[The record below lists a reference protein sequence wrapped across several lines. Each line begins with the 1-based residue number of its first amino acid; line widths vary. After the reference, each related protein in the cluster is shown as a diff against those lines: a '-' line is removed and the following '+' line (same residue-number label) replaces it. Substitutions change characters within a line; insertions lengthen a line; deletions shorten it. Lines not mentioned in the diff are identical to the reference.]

1 MKKYPVTEMHWVV
14 TRLLIDL
21 IEVGMEEDCSQNK
34 GYRRATDNMAIE
46 EKKKVWVVGHKN
58 PDTDSICA
66 AIAYA
71 NLKNQSDEGRYEAKR
86 AGELNE
92 ETKYVLKTFGVK
104 SPGLITDVGAQVKD
118 IEIRKTP
125 GVSGKISLKRA
136 WEMMKEQNV
145 VTLPV
150 TDADNNLEGL
160 IITGDIATSYMD
172 VYDNSILSRA
182 KTQYQ
187 NIVDT
192 LDGQL
197 LCGNEHAYFMKG
209 KVVVGSA
216 NPETM
221 EQFLDDDDLVIM
233 GNRYDAQVCALEC
246 NASCLIIAGSPQVPK
261 SIIKMAAERN
271 CVVITTDYDTY
282 TAARLINQSMPIS
295 YFMTR
300 EHLITFNSDDY
311 IDEIREVMASKR
323 HRDFP
328 ILDKDGYYLG
338 MISRRNLLG
347 AKGKQVILVDH
358 NEKNQAVAGIENAE
372 ILEIID
378 HHRLGTIQTMSPVFF
393 RNQPLGCTAT
403 IIYQMYQEAGIKVE
417 PKIAGLLC
425 SAIVSDTLLFRSP
438 TCTPVDEMAAR
449 ALADIAGIDIEKY
462 AMEMFSAGSNLK
474 DKSDEE
480 IFYQDFKRFTSGKVT
495 IGVGQITSLNGGE
508 LDKLKGRMEAFMEKA
523 LENNGLDMI
532 FFMLTNILTET
543 TELICEGQGAL
554 QLAGKAFHQD
564 IELLEEEGLKEPVL
578 RLPGVV
584 SRKKQLIPELMLAE
598 QE

>member
-1 MKKYPVTEMHWVV
+1 
-14 TRLLIDL
+14 
-21 IEVGMEEDCSQNK
+21 MEQELNRK
-34 GYRRATDNMAIE
+34 TMVI
-46 EKKKVWVVGHKN
+46 GHRN
-58 PDTDSICA
+58 PDTDSICS
-66 AIAYA
+66 AICYA
-71 NLKNQSDEGRYEAKR
+71 NLKQAVTGEEYVPAR
-86 AGELNE
+86 AGHVNGETQFVLDYFGAE
-92 ETKYVLKTFGVK
+92 EPVLVE
-104 SPGLITDVGAQVKD
+104 DVRTQVRD
-118 IEIRKTP
+118 IEIRKTK
-125 GVSGKISLKRA
+125 GVADNISLKRA
-136 WEMMKEQNV
+136 WNIMQENNV
-145 VTLPV
+145 VTIPSV
-150 TDADNNLEGL
+150 REDGTLEGL
-160 IITGDIATSYMD
+160 ITVGDITKTYMNI
-172 VYDNSILSRA
+172 YDSSILSKA
-182 KTQYQ
+182 NTQYS
-187 NIVDT
+187 NIIET
-192 LDGQL
+192 LEADLIIGSA
-197 LCGNEHAYFMKG
+197 EAYFDQG
-209 KVVVGSA
+209 KVLIAAA
-216 NPETM
+216 NPDLM
-221 EQFLDDDDLVIM
+221 EFYIEPHDLVIL
-233 GNRYDAQVCALEC
+233 GNRYESQLCAIEMGADCIIVCEGAGVSMTIKKIAQERGCT
-246 NASCLIIAGSPQVPK
+246 IIA
-261 SIIKMAAERN
+261 
-271 CVVITTDYDTY
+271 TTYDTY

-328 ILDKDGYYLG
+328 ILDKDGRYLG

-347 AKGKQVILVDH
+347 ARGKQVILVDH

-438 TCTPVDEMAAR
+438 TCTAVDEMAAR

-462 AMEMFSAGSNLK
+462 AMEMFGAGSNLK

-495 IGVGQITSLNGGE
+495 IGVGQITSLNGDE
-508 LDKLKGRMEAFMEKA
+508 LDRLKGRMEAFMEKA

-543 TELICEGQGAL
+543 TDLVCEGQGAL
-554 QLAGKAFHQD
+554 QLAGKAFHKD

-578 RLPGVV
+578 CLPGVV